1 MFKTFLLT
9 YMYTSTTGD
18 HSLHMTVDSLSYD
31 SFIFSHLR

>member
-18 HSLHMTVDSLSYD
+18 HNLQMMV
-31 SFIFSHLR
+31 